1 MSEMTSTT
9 SSRTFTGSRGRRLRP
24 QPGRRL
30 RAAYQHEAAPM
41 THRINTANPS
51 AIDVAARELT
61 AERLKTLREVGLVLY
76 HEANGKLWFMCR
88 SYYEELTAAGQLT
101 EGVSGTVPA

>member
-1 MSEMTSTT
+1 
-9 SSRTFTGSRGRRLRP
+9 
-24 QPGRRL
+24 
-30 RAAYQHEAAPM
+30 M

-61 AERLKTLREVGLVLY
+61 AERLKTLREIGLVLY

-88 SYYEELTAAGQLT
+88 SYYDELAAAGHDRGRRATVIRAAPQPAGHPAGFVV
-101 EGVSGTVPA
+101 GVSELLRSQFLQRLPVGQWD

>member
-1 MSEMTSTT
+1 
-9 SSRTFTGSRGRRLRP
+9 
-24 QPGRRL
+24 
-30 RAAYQHEAAPM
+30 M

-101 EGVSGTVPA
+101 EGVRGSVPA